1 MHHETLLY
9 MWHQLPYEVK
19 RQPAGYRPVIG
30 GDPPPPFRIEIP
42 AGCAR
47 LGAERDELE
56 FGWDNEFGAQA
67 IEVAA
72 FGIDAY
78 NVTNKDYLA
87 FVEQGAAP
95 STFWVRRDG
104 AWYWRG
110 MFEEIPLPPAWP
122 VYVTKDEAAAY
133 AEWRGGRLMT
143 EAEFHRAAYGGADGG
158 ESSQP
163 WGDGPADATRGNFDW
178 QSFDPVPVGS
188 YPQGSS
194 AFGVHDLVGNGWEW
208 TGSPF
213 GPLPGF
219 EPMAA
224 YPEYSAEFF
233 DGQHF
238 VMKGASPATA
248 RELVRRTFRNW
259 FRPNYPYVYG
269 TFRVVYDSGRSH
281 ASESGRS

>member
-1 MHHETLLY
+1 
-9 MWHQLPYEVK
+9 
-19 RQPAGYRPVIG
+19 
-30 GDPPPPFRIEIP
+30 
-42 AGCAR
+42 
-47 LGAERDELE
+47 
-56 FGWDNEFGAQA
+56 
-67 IEVAA
+67 
-72 FGIDAY
+72 
-78 NVTNKDYLA
+78 
-87 FVEQGAAP
+87 
-95 STFWVRRDG
+95 
-104 AWYWRG
+104 
-110 MFEEIPLPPAWP
+110 